1 MHSIGS
7 SALRDVHLTPC
18 LAAGQRFRLDARCAG
33 DDDDD
38 DDVPAG
44 QKAMRNPA
52 TSCSREEDSLGEQC
66 CRPQWCFSVF
76 RVF

>member
-18 LAAGQRFRLDARCAG
+18 LAAGQRFRLDAHCAG
-33 DDDDD
+33 DNDED

-52 TSCSREEDSLGEQC
+52 TS
-66 CRPQWCFSVF
+66 
-76 RVF
+76 